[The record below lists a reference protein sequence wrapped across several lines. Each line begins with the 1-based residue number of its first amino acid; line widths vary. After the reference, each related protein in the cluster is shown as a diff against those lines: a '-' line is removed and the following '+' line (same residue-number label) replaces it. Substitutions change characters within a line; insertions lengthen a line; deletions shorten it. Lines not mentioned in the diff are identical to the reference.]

1 MAALEQMTPRAA
13 ERFLADQ
20 PYEDRFH
27 VSLVGKHGGFQPV
40 PVLSVSEFM
49 KVTTGLDPVF
59 SAEALAVWVTGRLG
73 DAELGAA
80 IRAECGDLPPFQRA
94 PAACALVA
102 GRLAQAESALS
113 AAALR

>member
-1 MAALEQMTPRAA
+1 MAALQPMTPQAA
-13 ERFLADQ
+13 ERFMAEQ

-27 VSLVGKHGGFQPV
+27 VSLVGKHGGFQPI

-59 SAEALAVWVTGRLG
+59 SAEALAVWVVGRLG
-73 DAELGAA
+73 DVELGEA
-80 IRAECGDLPPFQRA
+80 IRVECADLPLFQQA
-94 PAACALVA
+94 PSACALVA
-102 GRLAQAESALS
+102 ARLAQAESVRS